1 MAEFISSDVQT
12 VKTNQ
17 NILFTQT
24 PINGG
29 NCITHRQGSGLFTLR
44 GLTSTQCRARFKIT
58 FGANIAIAAAGT
70 ETPISVAVAIN
81 GEPINSSTMIVTP
94 AAVSEFFNV
103 SRSLFIDVPAGCCI
117 QVSIQNTSAQSID
130 VENANLLIERIA

>member
-1 MAEFISSDVQT
+1 MAEFTANDVQT
-12 VKTNQ
+12 VETNK

-24 PINGG
+24 PINHG
-29 NCITHRQGSGLFTLR
+29 NCIVHRKGSGLFTLR

-58 FGANIAIAAAGT
+58 FGANIAISAGGT

-81 GEPINSSTMIVTP
+81 GEAINNTTMIVTP

-103 SRSLFIDVPAGCCI
+103 NRSLFIDVPAGCCVQI
-117 QVSIQNTSAQSID
+117 SIKNTSSQNID

>member
-1 MAEFISSDVQT
+1 MAEFTASDVQT

-17 NILFTQT
+17 NILFTQI

-81 GEPINSSTMIVTP
+81 GEPINSTTMIVTP

-103 SRSLFIDVPAGCCI
+103 NRSLFIDVPAGCCI
-117 QVSIQNTSAQSID
+117 QVSIQNTSTQSIN